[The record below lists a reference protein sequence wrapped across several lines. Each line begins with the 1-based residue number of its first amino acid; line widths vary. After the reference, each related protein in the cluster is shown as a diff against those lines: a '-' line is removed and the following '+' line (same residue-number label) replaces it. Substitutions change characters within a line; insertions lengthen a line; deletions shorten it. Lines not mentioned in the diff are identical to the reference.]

1 MKKYLVLL
9 FGLFLFVFVPQIHA
23 QPQVKSGFRTV
34 CLDAKWCKDDGVCPS
49 TKKHVHRTALSTQTL
64 KAVPS
69 SPSYIF
75 ECVAADPD
83 PICTTGNSELDILL
97 TCPDTSKMTPDQIR
111 ENCDGYWK
119 LTQDPTRD
127 IGYDLRHA
135 GDYGIWH
142 LDPASNTYVQKNH
155 ANKDELMLQSDGQGN
170 LIPVEWQSYTKES
183 RMRKFLVYNT
193 ITGTAAVPQDG
204 STSQTQGT
212 LPFTFRSSDCSGNA
226 YDPYGIVFD
235 MMTLEPIP
243 NVEVTLKQFSTTSN
257 AEVAITNANPFV
269 VNPFK
274 TSEIGYFTF
283 YVVDG
288 NYTLTPA
295 HSNYTQASLTDVS
308 LLPVNANRI
317 YSDFY
322 YSDSPVIR
330 QRGNIEH
337 RDIVMKPNASN
348 PQGYTYPLE
357 MLDETR
363 QEKSGKLIYSGYLS
377 HPFVLLDVEI
387 CTPGTPATCTFYK
400 QFNHRNGGPDK
411 TGKFVI
417 TLDQSL
423 LDPNLGQYFNMK
435 FTKQDL
441 VTATLTQEKSV
452 MGKYVAWVR
461 GIVDKAI
468 GVVHA
473 QDGNTIESK
482 VEPIPVYL
490 EGFAYD
496 NEGSIIPNA
505 TVGVYMYLFSGSPMY
520 ETTADANGFFR
531 ITTENIPS
539 AEYSLRFTSPENAE
553 NISYQSTSQFLANN
567 SEFLTAEKINP
578 YKSTNA
584 NTNPRRNITPSFVPQ
599 QKISPLVTEV
609 SPTAAMAPSGTEE
622 ATTTTT
628 TSRNPMYLIGAVL
641 LILLG
646 GAGVMLAVYVYKKR
660 SSEDGAPKADKT
672 EPKGE

>member
-1 MKKYLVLL
+1 MNKYLILL
-9 FGLFLFVFVPQIHA
+9 FGLFLFVFVPQIDA
-23 QPQVKSGFRTV
+23 QPQVNSGYRTV
-34 CLDAKWCKDDGVCPS
+34 CLDAKWCNEDGVCPS
-49 TKKHVHRTALSTQTL
+49 GKKQVHRTALSTQKL

-97 TCPDTSKMTPDQIR
+97 TCPDTSMMTPGQID

-119 LTQDPTRD
+119 LTQDTTRD

-135 GDYGIWH
+135 SDYGIWH
-142 LDPASNTYVQKNH
+142 LDPQSNTYVQKNH
-155 ANKDELMLQSDGQGN
+155 ANKDELILQSDGQGN
-170 LIPVEWQSYTKES
+170 LIPVEWQSFTPKE

-226 YDPYGIVFD
+226 YDPYGTTFD

-243 NVEVTLKQFSTTSN
+243 NVAVTLKQFNTTSN
-257 AEVAITNANPFV
+257 AEVDITNANPFV

-274 TSEIGYFTF
+274 TSAIGYFSF

-288 NYTLTPA
+288 NYVLSPTHSDYALATLA
-295 HSNYTQASLTDVS
+295 DLS
-308 LLPVNANRI
+308 LLSVNANRI
-317 YSDFY
+317 YSEFY

-330 QRGNIEH
+330 QRGKIEH
-337 RDIVMKPNASN
+337 RDVVMKPKNGVGN
-348 PQGYTYPLE
+348 KFPLE

-363 QEKSGKLIYSGYLS
+363 QEKDGELIYSGFLS

-387 CTPGTPATCTFYK
+387 CTPGASPLCVLHRE
-400 QFNHRNGGPDK
+400 FNHRNGGPDK
-411 TGKFVI
+411 GGKFII
-417 TLDQSL
+417 TLKQSL
-423 LDPNLGQYFNMK
+423 LNPNLGQYFNMK

-441 VTATLTQEKSV
+441 VTATLTQEKSG
-452 MGKYVAWVR
+452 MGKYVAWVLGVVKKAV
-461 GIVDKAI
+461 GI
-468 GVVHA
+468 VHA
-473 QDGNTIESK
+473 QDTDTIESK

-496 NEGSIIPNA
+496 NDGNIIPNA
-505 TVGVYMYLFSGSPMY
+505 TIGVYMYLFSGSPMY
-520 ETTADANGFFR
+520 ETTADAAGFFR

-539 AEYSLRFTSPENAE
+539 AEYSLRFASPENLE

-567 SEFLTAEKINP
+567 SEFLTSEKINP

-584 NTNPRRNITPSFVPQ
+584 TTNPRRNVTPSFVPQ

-609 SPTAAMAPSGTEE
+609 SPTIAMTPSGTEE

-628 TSRNPMYLIGAVL
+628 TTSKNPVYLIGAVL
-641 LILLG
+641 LILIG
-646 GAGVMLAVYVYKKR
+646 GAGVMLAIYVYKKR
-660 SSEDGAPKADKT
+660 SSDDGMSKT
-672 EPKGE
+672 DNTK